1 MDERTNGHMKGDIWA
16 CDDCVVIHSPEISGI
31 IMDAL
36 MEGKAIKE
44 AWNILVE
51 SL

>member
-1 MDERTNGHMKGDIWA
+1 MDERTKGRMKGDIWA
-16 CDDCVVIHSPEISGI
+16 CDDCVIIHSPEIAGI

-36 MEGKAIKE
+36 MGGKAITE

-51 SL
+51 CL

>member
-1 MDERTNGHMKGDIWA
+1 MEERTKGHMRDGIWA
-16 CDDCVVIHSPEISGI
+16 CEDCVVIHSPEISSI

-36 MEGKAIKE
+36 MRGEAITD

-51 SL
+51 QL